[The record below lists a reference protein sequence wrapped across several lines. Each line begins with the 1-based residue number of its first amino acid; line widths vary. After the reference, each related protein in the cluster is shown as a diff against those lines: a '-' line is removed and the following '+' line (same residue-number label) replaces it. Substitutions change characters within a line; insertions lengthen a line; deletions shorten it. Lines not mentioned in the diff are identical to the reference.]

1 VEKSN
6 VARVAEERLDLSH
19 FTDEPLVTLRSV
31 EQPTKD
37 YRSEFDKPKGL
48 WVSVDGD
55 DDWASWCAGS
65 DFDIGQ
71 KRYNVILKPEAN
83 ILLIKSA
90 SALMDFTYDYGV
102 EREDGYRRRYIP
114 WEIVAAKYQGIIIAP
129 YQWGCR
135 MHEETRW
142 YYGWDCASGCIW
154 DSAAIANTS
163 EAREREVA

>member
-1 VEKSN
+1 MAPE
-6 VARVAEERLDLSH
+6 RTHTAEERLDLSH
-19 FTDEPLVTLRSV
+19 FTDEPLDPVRSV
-31 EQPTKD
+31 EQPVGD

-55 DDWASWCAGS
+55 DDWAQWCAGA
-65 DFDIGQ
+65 DFGIGQ
-71 KRYNVILKPEAN
+71 KRYNVILKSAAN

-90 SALMDFTYDYGV
+90 SALMDFTYEYGV
-102 EREDGYRRRYIP
+102 EREDGWRRRYIP
-114 WEIVAAKYQGIIIAP
+114 WEVVATKYQGIIIAP

-154 DSAAIANTS
+154 SAEAIASVS
-163 EAREREVA
+163 EALQREVA